1 MELSRLI
8 EIREAMPTDPE
19 YLDYYARG
27 DKNSHWQTRH
37 DAHHGEEVHDLGM
50 KSLLP
55 QLEQVFGPLVD
66 EVTREFVLPTA
77 LRSHDVGRAIDIDK
91 HDTEGARVMKDY
103 LQKREVPHEVLA
115 HVCRLIVHHR
125 SNRVLKHGILDA
137 AHAIL
142 VIADKCIG
150 DERRVREDKAT
161 KLNLLRRIGIRNWTL
176 ARRNWWFNAAHDR
189 VNFAIK
195 EAKVQVDVEQN
206 PGHRKPTGE
215 IVLKMTIDEKVASI
229 KEIVSLDWFA
239 DSFHACGKAAEF
251 FGLFFR
257 LEFNGV
263 RYKWTWIDK
272 ATKKGAWLPLST
284 TSIPR

>member
-8 EIREAMPTDPE
+8 EIRDAMPSDPE

-27 DKNSHWQTRH
+27 DKNSMGQTRH
-37 DAHHGEEVHDLGM
+37 DAHHGEEVYDLGM

-55 QLEQVFGPLVD
+55 QLEAIFGPLMD
-66 EVTREFVLPTA
+66 EVTREFTLPTA

-103 LQKREVPHEVLA
+103 LERRGVPHEITA
-115 HVCRLIVHHR
+115 HVCRLIVLHR
-125 SNRVLKHGILDA
+125 ASRVLKNGIKDA

-150 DERRVREDKAT
+150 DERRVREDKAR
-161 KLNLLRRIGIRNWTL
+161 KLNFLRLFGYGKWSL
-176 ARRNWWFNAAHDR
+176 ARRNWWHNAAHDR

-195 EAKVQVDVEQN
+195 NAIVRVDVENN
-206 PGHRKPTGE
+206 PGHTRPTGE
-215 IVLKMTIDEKVASI
+215 IVLQLTIDEKVASI

-239 DSFHACGKAAEF
+239 DSFHACGKAAEH

-257 LEFNGV
+257 LEFNGI
-263 RYKWTWIDK
+263 RYKWTWLDK
-272 ATKKGAWLPLST
+272 PNRKGAWLPMGT
-284 TSIPR
+284 TTLPR

>member
-8 EIREAMPTDPE
+8 EIRDAMPTDRE
-19 YLDYYARG
+19 YLEIYAAG
-27 DKNSHWQTRH
+27 DKKSSWQTRH
-37 DAHHGEEVHDLGM
+37 DAQHGEEVHDLGM

-55 QLEQVFGPLVD
+55 QLEAVFGPLLD
-66 EVTREFVLPTA
+66 EVTREFILPVA
-77 LRSHDVGRAIDIDK
+77 LRSHDVGRSIDIDN
-91 HDTEGARVMKDY
+91 HDREGARVMNDY
-103 LQKREVPHEVLA
+103 LAARDVPHEIKA
-115 HVCRLIVHHR
+115 PVCKLIVHHR
-125 SNRVLKHGILDA
+125 SNRVLQHGIYSA

-150 DERRVREDKAT
+150 DERRVREDKAN
-161 KLNLLRRIGIRNWTL
+161 KLNILRRLGIGKWTL
-176 ARRNWWFNAAHDR
+176 ARRNWWYNAAHDR

-195 EAKVQVDVEQN
+195 QAEVRVDVERN
-206 PGHRKPTGE
+206 PGHSKPTGE
-215 IVLKMTIDEKVASI
+215 IVLQMRIDEKVASI

-251 FGLFFR
+251 FGLYFR

-272 ATKKGAWLPLST
+272 TKKKGAWLPIST

>member
-8 EIREAMPTDPE
+8 EIRDAMPGDRE
-19 YLDYYARG
+19 YLDIYAQG
-27 DKNSHWQTRH
+27 DAKSSWQTRH

-55 QLEQVFGPLVD
+55 QLEAIFGPLMD
-66 EVTREFVLPTA
+66 EVTREFILPVA

-91 HDTEGARVMKDY
+91 HDVEGARVMNDY
-103 LQKREVPHEVLA
+103 LGKRGVPHEFKA
-115 HVCRLIVHHR
+115 PVCKLIVHHR
-125 SNRVLKHGILDA
+125 SHRVLKTGIYSA

-142 VIADKCIG
+142 IIADKCIG

-161 KLNLLRRIGIRNWTL
+161 KLNILRRIGVGPWTL

-195 EAKVQVDVEQN
+195 EAKVQVDVDKN
-206 PGHRKPTGE
+206 PGHSKPTGE
-215 IVLKMTIDEKVASI
+215 IVLKMTVDEKVASI

-251 FGLFFR
+251 FGLYFR

-263 RYKWTWIDK
+263 RYKWTWLDK
-272 ATKKGAWLPLST
+272 ANGKGAWLPIGT
-284 TSIPR
+284 TTIPR